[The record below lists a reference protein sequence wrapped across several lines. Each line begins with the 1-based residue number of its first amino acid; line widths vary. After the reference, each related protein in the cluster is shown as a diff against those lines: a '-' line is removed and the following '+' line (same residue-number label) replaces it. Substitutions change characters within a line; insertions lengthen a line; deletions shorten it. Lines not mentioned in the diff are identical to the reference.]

1 MNTVRV
7 TRRLRSLAAVG
18 ACFALAALVGC
29 GGDSTKASLKGK
41 VTHNGAP
48 VTGGTITLHPA
59 SGAPFP
65 ITIKPD
71 GSFEVGDAPVGPMK
85 VTVETDS
92 VSTAAPGYNM
102 PPGMTPPKDTKMP
115 KVDTTNQPKKV
126 VISAKYKSADTSGL
140 TWDTKTEKSKTVDL
154 PDLPD

>member
-1 MNTVRV
+1 
-7 TRRLRSLAAVG
+7 LRSLAAVG

-29 GGDSTKASLKGK
+29 GGGDSTKASLKGK

-48 VTGGTITLHPA
+48 VTGGSITLHPA
-59 SGAPFP
+59 SGAPFS
-65 ITIKPD
+65 ISIKAD

-85 VTVETDS
+85 VTIETDS

-102 PPGMTPPKDTKMP
+102 PAGFTPPKDTKMPEMP

-140 TWDTKTEKSKTVDL
+140 TWDTKTEKNKTFDL
-154 PDLPD
+154 PD